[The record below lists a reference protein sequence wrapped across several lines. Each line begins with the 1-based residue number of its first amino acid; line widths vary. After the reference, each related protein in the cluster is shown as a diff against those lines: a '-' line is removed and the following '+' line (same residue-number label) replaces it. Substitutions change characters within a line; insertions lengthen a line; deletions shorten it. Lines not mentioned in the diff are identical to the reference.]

1 MYTSYYF
8 WYHYSLKNR
17 FLGKKIKT
25 ELKQGCCVGVKRAR
39 VEIPVMRMGCRD
51 KQD

>member
-1 MYTSYYF
+1 
-8 WYHYSLKNR
+8 LKTWR
-17 FLGKKIKT
+17 PCKVWFLGKKIKT